1 MQALA
6 GPEFKTC
13 CANLYQDQL
22 LQFLLGPS
30 LHPGG
35 LGSTGRL
42 ADAIGVSSEDTA
54 LDIASGLGETARFL
68 EGKYGCKVT
77 GVDLSKKLARQS
89 YDADS
94 NGGVQFLVGDAEKL
108 PFRRDA
114 FTTVL
119 SECSMCLLPG
129 FRDGLSEIV
138 RVLSP
143 GGRLGVTDITTAGGL
158 HPELEDVLM
167 SFLCVTTK
175 LPKSQYTTL
184 AEEAGLA
191 EVRTFDE
198 TESLRGLL
206 EGIKKRLLLA
216 ELLAGIGKLSVPSDK
231 LARGKRLLAL
241 ATDAVDQGH
250 LSYFMMT
257 ARKPKA

>member
-1 MQALA
+1 MQTLT

-13 CANLYQDQL
+13 CASLYQDQL

-35 LGSTGRL
+35 LRSTGRL
-42 ADAIGVSSEDTA
+42 ADAVRLSSDDTA

-77 GVDLSKKLARQS
+77 GVDLSRKLARQS
-89 YDADS
+89 YDA
-94 NGGVQFLVGDAEKL
+94 GAKEAQFLVGDAEKL
-108 PFRRDA
+108 PFRHDA

-129 FRDGLSEIV
+129 FGQGLSEIS

-143 GGRLGVTDITTAGGL
+143 GGRLGVTDITCAGGL

-175 LPKSQYTTL
+175 LPMYQYTSL

-216 ELLAGIGKLSVPSDK
+216 ELLSGIGKLPIPSDK

-241 ATDAVDQGH
+241 AKDAVDQGH
-250 LSYFMMT
+250 LSYFMLT
-257 ARKPKA
+257 GQKPKA